1 MTGRVT
7 RRDRGQSLVEF
18 ALVVPLFLLLVFA
31 LIDFSRMLYT
41 YVSLSNAA
49 REMARVGAVSTNW
62 SSINTVNAF
71 NNYAMFGGGRDAT
84 TDSVTTL
91 SGTGACARARDAG
104 GTCTTVTAAQSS
116 LPMAGATMMSVP
128 CPMTSTPTSSNPLS
142 NCTLYQPPS
151 AGFVEVQVAYTFQFN
166 PLFQNRLSGVI
177 DVSFMN
183 PTVQLNTTARSYV
196 E

>member
-1 MTGRVT
+1 M
-7 RRDRGQSLVEF
+7 
-18 ALVVPLFLLLVFA
+18 VPLFLLLVFG

-49 REMARVGAVSTNW
+49 REMSRVGAVSTNW
-62 SSINTVNAF
+62 SGTNTVNAF
-71 NNYAMFGGGRDAT
+71 NNFAMFGGGRNAAS
-84 TDSVTTL
+84 DSVTVL
-91 SGTGACARARDAG
+91 VGTGTCARTRDAG
-104 GTCTTVTAAQSS
+104 GSCTTVASGTTLVGSNMVSIA
-116 LPMAGATMMSVP
+116 
-128 CPMTSTPTSSNPLS
+128 CPMTSTPTSSAPLS
-142 NCTLYQPPS
+142 SCTLTQPPN

-183 PTVQLNTTARSYV
+183 PTIQLTTTSRSYV

>member
-1 MTGRVT
+1 M
-7 RRDRGQSLVEF
+7 RRPTSRRGRGQSLVEF
-18 ALVVPLFLLLVFA
+18 SLVVPLFLLLVFA

-62 SSINTVNAF
+62 NSTNTVNAF
-71 NNYAMFGGGRDAT
+71 NNYAMFGGGRNSA
-84 TDSVTTL
+84 TDSVTVV
-91 SGTGACARARDAG
+91 SGTGSCARARDAG
-104 GTCTTVTAAQSS
+104 GACTTVTAAQSS
-116 LPMAGATMMSVP
+116 LPMAGATMMSIQ
-128 CPMTSTPTSSNPLS
+128 CPMTSTPTSSDALAS
-142 NCTLYQPPS
+142 CTLYQPPS